1 MRSYGVEINKGNYK
15 LKSTRELEHALITC
29 DAEMEDSIFGTDIF
43 RINKL
48 KEIQELKPLVEK
60 RAKVKKTLKG
70 RGRKADV

>member
-1 MRSYGVEINKGNYK
+1 MRSYGVEINKSNYK
-15 LKSTRELEHALITC
+15 LKSTRELERALITC

-60 RAKVKKTLKG
+60 ELKS
-70 RGRKADV
+70 RKH